1 MGLYNAAGARQTKA
15 GLATT
20 TPTPTALKTI
30 TNDTYESF
38 RYPGEKSGEGTGK
51 RLKWRAGQTIP
62 QTEFD
67 AAFPAATI
75 TSVTGTAHAA
85 GGDTITVHGTNLD
98 GVTDVQVGG
107 TSCTGENV
115 VDPQTVTAVAPA
127 KATGTYAV
135 SVTDDSGTA
144 TLAGALT
151 VVA

>member
-1 MGLYNAAGARQTKA
+1 MGLYVGGARQTKA

-20 TPTPTALKTI
+20 DPTPTPMKTI
-30 TNDTYESF
+30 TSDVHESF
-38 RYPGEKSGEGTGK
+38 RYPGENSGEGTGR

-62 QTEFD
+62 QSEID

-75 TSVTGTAHAA
+75 SSVTGTAHAA

-107 TSCTGENV
+107 TSCTGEHV

-127 KATGTYAV
+127 KAAGTYTV

-144 TLAGALT
+144 SKTNALT